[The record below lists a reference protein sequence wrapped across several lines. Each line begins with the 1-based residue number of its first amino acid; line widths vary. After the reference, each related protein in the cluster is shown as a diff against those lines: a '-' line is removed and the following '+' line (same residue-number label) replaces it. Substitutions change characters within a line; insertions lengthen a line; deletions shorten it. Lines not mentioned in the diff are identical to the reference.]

1 MFFIHE
7 WEERSEDEREE
18 RCKGKSKRVRRKEEL
33 SKAGLRGRKEGGRNK
48 EKDGNKEKEKQM
60 AFETFLLEYVQT
72 FTPNNQ
78 MK

>member
-48 EKDGNKEKEKQM
+48 EKDGSKNKW
-60 AFETFLLEYVQT
+60 LLKRFFWNMYRHLLLT
-72 FTPNNQ
+72 I
-78 MK
+78 K